1 MNQKSKKEVVQE
13 AVKTTTVP
21 AAPASLDSLLE
32 VLSEDEMRH
41 VVGGQRVKTPPFSA

>member
-1 MNQKSKKEVVQE
+1 MNKQPKNETIQE
-13 AVKTTTVP
+13 TEKPTTVP
-21 AAPASLDSLLE
+21 TAPTSLDSLLE